1 MVCNILCFASQSY
14 LKAPLNSQRVLAR
27 LVYSMPNIC
36 HVTLILRELRYW
48 LPLRQRI
55 DFRRILITFK
65 ILNNMGPSYLSSLLS
80 VATLSRY
87 SPRSC
92 CDGTLLR
99 FPPMKSSKT
108 FGNRAF
114 MFAAPELWNGLLH
127 EIRTTTSLSCFKIKL
142 KKNYFPKFFL

>member
-1 MVCNILCFASQSY
+1 MS
-14 LKAPLNSQRVLAR
+14 AR
-27 LVYSMPNIC
+27 LAYSVPKIR
-36 HVTLILRELRYW
+36 HVTLILRELRW

-65 ILNNMGPSYLSSLLS
+65 ILNNLAPSYLSSLIS

-87 SPRSC
+87 SLRSC

-108 FGNRAF
+108 LGNRAL
-114 MFAAPELWNGLLH
+114 MFAAPKLWNNLLH
-127 EIRTTTSLSCFKIKL
+127 DIRTTTSLSCFEIKL
-142 KKNYFPKFFL
+142 NKILFSQVFL

>member
-1 MVCNILCFASQSY
+1 M
-14 LKAPLNSQRVLAR
+14 LAR
-27 LVYSMPNIC
+27 LVYSVPNIC
-36 HVTLILRELRYW
+36 HVILILRELRYW

-87 SPRSC
+87 SLRSC
-92 CDGTLLR
+92 CDGTFLH

-108 FGNRAF
+108 LGNRAF
-114 MFAAPELWNGLLH
+114 MFAAPELWNSLLH
-127 EIRTTTSLSCFKIKL
+127 DIRTTTSLSRFKIKL
-142 KKNYFPKFFL
+142 KKKIIFPSSFYD